1 MSGFELGFGRE
12 KGEKGAGAGEG
23 VQDLGFGKNA
33 IWVKVA
39 RSRRKIAY
47 GVGVWE
53 FGLMRPQS
61 ARFVFREK
69 ISTLAHAFFVL
80 DFFETT

>member
-1 MSGFELGFGRE
+1 MSWVSEGKRGV
-12 KGEKGAGAGEG
+12 GADAGEG
-23 VQDLGFGKNA
+23 AQDLGFGKNVF
-33 IWVKVA
+33 WVKVA

-61 ARFVFREK
+61 ARPVFREK